1 MTEDKKRKGGVTY
14 HGMYPADHPF
24 YTRAGWNFIL
34 APNLNLKKPNA
45 STTGGDDGGM
55 DQHDEAERR

>member
-1 MTEDKKRKGGVTY
+1 MTEKKKSGAIWRGFL
-14 HGMYPADHPF
+14 PDDDPF